1 MFKHGYDNN
10 LSTEGAL
17 SDGAHDPSG
26 SGVGPTYIFIGDDH
40 LPPLGGASLG
50 SLSPPNRVLIM
61 ETSDD
66 KLERRLYSHD
76 LAPLPK
82 EMDVI
87 FKTMPDQ
94 VIRPGYTEEVVQM
107 VKKALATK
115 KPIVPRGAGT
125 WGLGGSVPV
134 KGGYV
139 LDMTAMNKI
148 ISIDDRNLS
157 VTVQPGITWK
167 ALADA
172 LDARGLFLPCYPSSA
187 PSATIGGWIGT
198 GGTGIGAYKY
208 GSAGDL
214 IRDMEI
220 VLPSGLVIHTGD
232 KHVPANGGGPNL
244 NWLFVGSEGTL
255 GIITE
260 VTLSILPKPEEFRA
274 VSYSFDDLSKFGP
287 ALQKLV
293 RSHVTPMHIM
303 FGDRLHFDYLRAAGK
318 HAPDVGCMITIALTG
333 SKASVDVEEKTL
345 DDVMTSSGG
354 SKMPKEVADHE
365 WSERSYEFRVR
376 EMGIGAIPGEI
387 LVPVDSL
394 EKVLSD
400 MQVLIKGMK
409 LKAPT
414 IGTVV
419 DNNTV
424 MLMPYY
430 LTEERNFWRSTAAMG
445 FGKKLGDIAFAHGGR
460 PVGLGIFFA
469 GNLAKYR
476 GKNGAELIRSLKAL
490 MDPDDIMNPG
500 KMVET
505 GTRWGISMPAFMM
518 NFGMNMMAGMK
529 RLMPRD
535 KIGERELSALKK

>member
-1 MFKHGYDNN
+1 
-10 LSTEGAL
+10 
-17 SDGAHDPSG
+17 
-26 SGVGPTYIFIGDDH
+26 
-40 LPPLGGASLG
+40 
-50 SLSPPNRVLIM
+50 M

-82 EMDVI
+82 EMDAI

-94 VIRPGYTEEVVQM
+94 VIRPGYTEEVAQM
-107 VKKALATK
+107 VRKAIATN

-139 LDMTAMNKI
+139 IDMTAMNKI
-148 ISIDDRNLS
+148 ISIDERNLT

-167 ALADA
+167 ALADE
-172 LDARGLFLPCYPSSA
+172 LDSKGLFLPCYPSSA

-208 GSAGDL
+208 GTAGDL
-214 IRDMEI
+214 VRDLEV
-220 VLPSGLVIHTGD
+220 VLPTGVVVHTGD
-232 KHVPANGGGPNL
+232 KRVPASGGGPNL
-244 NWLFVGSEGTL
+244 NWLFVGSEGVL
-255 GIITE
+255 GVITE
-260 VTLSILPKPEEFRA
+260 VTLSILPKPEESRFVA
-274 VSYSFDDLSKFGP
+274 YSFEDLSKFAP
-287 ALQKLV
+287 ALRRLV
-293 RSHVTPMHIM
+293 RSPVTPMHIM
-303 FGDRLHFDYLRAAGK
+303 FGDRLHFDYLRGIGK
-318 HAPDVGCMITIALTG
+318 HAPEVGCMITMALTG
-333 SKASVDVEEKTL
+333 SKASVDVEEKAL
-345 DDVMTSSGG
+345 DEIMSTSGG
-354 SKMPKEVADHE
+354 SKMPKEVAEHE

-376 EMGIGAIPGEI
+376 EMGVGAIPGEI

-394 EKVLSD
+394 EKVLGE
-400 MQVLIKGMK
+400 MQKLVSTMK

-414 IGTVV
+414 IGTVA

-430 LTEERNFWRSTAAMG
+430 LTEEHNFWRSTAAMG
-445 FGKKLGDIAFAHGGR
+445 FGKKLGDIAFENGGR

-469 GNLAKYR
+469 ANLSKYR
-476 GKNGAELIRSLKAL
+476 GKEGAELIRTIKRT
-490 MDPDDIMNPG
+490 MDPYDIMNPG
-500 KMVET
+500 KLVET
-505 GTRWGISMPAFMM
+505 GTRWGISMPAFLM

-535 KIGERELSALKK
+535 KMGERELSKLKK

>member
-1 MFKHGYDNN
+1 
-10 LSTEGAL
+10 
-17 SDGAHDPSG
+17 
-26 SGVGPTYIFIGDDH
+26 
-40 LPPLGGASLG
+40 
-50 SLSPPNRVLIM
+50 M

-94 VIRPGYTEEVVQM
+94 VVRPGYAQEVAQM
-107 VKKALATK
+107 VVKANATM

-139 LDMTAMNKI
+139 LDMTAMNKVLAL
-148 ISIDDRNLS
+148 DEKNLS

-167 ALADA
+167 ALADI
-172 LDARGLFLPCYPSSA
+172 LDSKGYFLPCYPSSA
-187 PSATIGGWIGT
+187 PSATLGGWIGT

-220 VLPSGLVIHTGD
+220 VLPTGIMIHTGD
-232 KHVPANGGGPNL
+232 KHVSSNGGGPNL
-244 NWLFVGSEGTL
+244 NWLFVGSEGTY
-255 GIITE
+255 GIVTE
-260 VTLSILPKPEEFRA
+260 VTFSILPKPEELRPVA
-274 VSYSFDDLSKFGP
+274 YSFDDLSKFSP
-287 ALQKLV
+287 ALKKLV
-293 RSHVTPMHIM
+293 RSGVTPMHIM
-303 FGDRLHFDYLRAAGK
+303 FGDRLHFEYLRAIGK
-318 HAPDVGCMITIALTG
+318 HAPDVGCMITCTLTG
-333 SKASVDVEEKTL
+333 SKASVDLEEKTL
-345 DDVMTSSGG
+345 DEIMAAAGG
-354 SKMPKEVADHE
+354 KKEPKETAEHE
-365 WSERSYEFRVR
+365 WDERSYEFRVR
-376 EMGIGAIPGEI
+376 EMGAGAIPGEI
-387 LVPVDSL
+387 LVPIENF
-394 EKVLSD
+394 EKVLKETAELTKS
-400 MQVLIKGMK
+400 MK
-409 LKAPT
+409 LKAPV
-414 IGTVV
+414 IGTVA

-430 LTEERNFWRSTAAMG
+430 LTDEHNFLRSTAAMG
-445 FGKKLGDIAFAHGGR
+445 FGKKLGDIAFENGGR

-476 GKNGAELIRSLKAL
+476 GKNGANLIRGIKDLI
-490 MDPDDIMNPG
+490 DPNGIMNPG

-535 KIGERELSALKK
+535 KIGEKELSELKKH

>member
-1 MFKHGYDNN
+1 
-10 LSTEGAL
+10 
-17 SDGAHDPSG
+17 
-26 SGVGPTYIFIGDDH
+26 
-40 LPPLGGASLG
+40 
-50 SLSPPNRVLIM
+50 M

-66 KLERRLYSHD
+66 RLERTLYSHD

-82 EMDVI
+82 EMDLI

-94 VIRPGYTEEVVQM
+94 VIRPAYTEEVVQM
-107 VKKALATK
+107 VKKALSTK

-148 ISIDDRNLS
+148 LSIDERNLT

-167 ALADA
+167 ALGDA
-172 LDARGLFLPCYPSSA
+172 LDDKGLFLPCYPSSA

-214 IRDMEI
+214 VRDLEV
-220 VLPSGLVIHTGD
+220 VLPSGVVIHTGD
-232 KHVPANGGGPNL
+232 KKVPANGGGPNL
-244 NWLFVGSEGTL
+244 NWLFVGSEGIL
-255 GIITE
+255 GVITE
-260 VTLSILPKPEEFRA
+260 VTLAILPKPEELRP
-274 VSYSFDDLSKFGP
+274 VSYSFDGLDKFAP

-293 RSHVTPMHIM
+293 RSSVTPMHIM

-318 HAPDVGCMITIALTG
+318 HAPDVGCMITLALTG
-333 SKASVDVEEKTL
+333 SKASVDLEEKTL
-345 DDVMTSSGG
+345 DEIMGSTGG
-354 SKMPKEVADHE
+354 TKMPADVAEHE

-394 EKVLSD
+394 QKVLSE
-400 MQVLIKGMK
+400 MEKLVKGMK

-414 IGTVV
+414 IGTVA

-430 LTEERNFWRSTAAMG
+430 LTEEHNFWRSTAAMG
-445 FGKKLGDIAFAHGGR
+445 FGKKLGDIAFENGGR

-469 GNLAKYR
+469 GNLARYR
-476 GKNGAELIRSLKAL
+476 GKEGAELVRSIKSLL
-490 MDPDDIMNPG
+490 DPNEIMNPG
-500 KMVET
+500 KLVET
-505 GTRWGISMPAFMM
+505 GTRWGISMPAILM

-529 RLMPRD
+529 RIMPRD
-535 KIGERELSALKK
+535 KMGERELSKLKK

>member
-1 MFKHGYDNN
+1 MD
-10 LSTEGAL
+10 
-17 SDGAHDPSG
+17 
-26 SGVGPTYIFIGDDH
+26 
-40 LPPLGGASLG
+40 
-50 SLSPPNRVLIM
+50 
-61 ETSDD
+61 TSND
-66 KLERRLYSHD
+66 KLERRMYSHD

-94 VIRPGYTEEVVQM
+94 VVRPGYTEEVVQM
-107 VKKALATK
+107 VKKAIATR

-134 KGGYV
+134 KGGIV

-148 ISIDDRNLS
+148 ISIDEKNLV

-172 LDARGLFLPCYPSSA
+172 LDEKGLFLPCYPSSA

-214 IRDMEI
+214 IRDLEV
-220 VLPSGLVIHTGD
+220 VLPTGAVVHTGD
-232 KHVPANGGGPNL
+232 KFVPSNGGGPNL
-244 NWLFVGSEGTL
+244 NWLFVGSEGIL
-255 GIITE
+255 GVVTE
-260 VTLSILPKPEEFRA
+260 ATLSIVPKPAEFRVVA
-274 VSYSFDDLSKFGP
+274 YSFENLSKFAP
-287 ALQKLV
+287 AMRKV
-293 RSHVTPMHIM
+293 TRTHVAPMHIM
-303 FGDRLHFDYLRAAGK
+303 FGDRAHFEYLRAVGK
-318 HAPDVGCMITIALTG
+318 HAPDIGCMITMALTG
-333 SKASVDVEEKTL
+333 SKESVDAEEKTL
-345 DDVMTSSGG
+345 DEIMASSEGA
-354 SKMPKEVADHE
+354 KMPKDVADHE

-376 EMGIGAIPGEI
+376 EMGVGAIPGEI
-387 LVPVDSL
+387 LIPIENF
-394 EKVLSD
+394 EKVLSE
-400 MQVLIKGMK
+400 MQKLVKEMK

-414 IGTVV
+414 IGTIV

-430 LTEERNFWRSTAAMG
+430 LTDEHNFLRSTAAMG
-445 FGKKLGDIAFAHGGR
+445 FGKKLGDIAFENGGR

-476 GKNGAELIRSLKAL
+476 GKEGAELIRSIKAM
-490 MDPDDIMNPG
+490 MDPNDIMNPG
-500 KMVET
+500 KLVET
-505 GTRWGISMPAFMM
+505 GTRYGISLPAFMM

-535 KIGERELSALKK
+535 KVGEREIAKLKK